1 MMIRDFADLCTY
13 VYVIVDDIWQTIRH
27 EFRHPGPESEFSDS
41 EVMALAIVAE
51 LIEMDEEKAFLKYVR
66 RNHSHLFP
74 KLPHRTR
81 YNRRRRQLAGA
92 LNEIRRRV
100 LWCLP
105 VNLASYCLIDSLPV
119 PVVAFHRAPQTQH
132 WLGWADFGRV
142 ASKKQTIFGFK
153 LHFLVTEQGV
163 IIDFVLAAAS
173 HHDVTLAEQILMPYH
188 NLVVIGDKGY
198 IDDLTHSLLLQ
209 RNNLTVLTP
218 KRCNQKDQ
226 LPKVVARCL
235 NQARQMI
242 ETIGAQLSGQFNI
255 EVNKAKR
262 MSGLLARLCA
272 KLAAHTIGI
281 YLNYLLGLPHLNLKH
296 LALI

>member
-1 MMIRDFADLCTY
+1 MIGDFSELCTY

-27 EFRHPGPESEFSDS
+27 EFRHPGPASEFSDS
-41 EVMALAIVAE
+41 EVMTLAIVAE
-51 LIEMDEEKAFLKYVR
+51 LVEMDEEKAFLEYVR
-66 RNHSHLFP
+66 RNHSALFP

-81 YNRRRRQLAGA
+81 YNRRRRQLTGA
-92 LNEIRRRV
+92 VNEIRRRV
-100 LWCLP
+100 LCCLP
-105 VNLASYCLIDSLPV
+105 VDLAAYWLIDSLPV

-153 LHFLVTEQGV
+153 LHFLVTQQGFIV
-163 IIDFVLAAAS
+163 DFVLAAAS

-188 NLVVIGDKGY
+188 NLVVIGDKAY
-198 IDDLTHSLLLQ
+198 IDDLTHCLLLQ

-218 KRCNQKDQ
+218 KRRNQKDQ
-226 LPKVVARCL
+226 WPKAVARCL

-242 ETIGAQLSGQFNI
+242 ETVGAQLSGQFNI
-255 EVNKAKR
+255 EVNKARR

-272 KLAAHTIGI
+272 KLAAHTIAI
-281 YLNYLLGLPHLNLKH
+281 YLNFLLGRPHLNLKQ
-296 LALI
+296 LAVI

>member
-1 MMIRDFADLCTY
+1 MIANSADLCTH

-41 EVMALAIVAE
+41 EVMTLAIVAE
-51 LIEMDEEKAFLKYVR
+51 LAEMDEEKAFLKYVR
-66 RNHSHLFP
+66 RNHSPLFP

-92 LNEIRRRV
+92 VNEIRHRV

-105 VNLASYCLIDSLPV
+105 VNLAAYWLIDSLPV
-119 PVVAFHRAPQTQH
+119 PVVAFHRAPQTRH

-142 ASKKQTIFGFK
+142 ASKQQTMFGFK
-153 LHFLVTEQGV
+153 LHFLVTEQGFIV
-163 IIDFVLAAAS
+163 DFVLAAAS
-173 HHDVTLAEQILMPYH
+173 HHDVTLAEQILMPYR

-198 IDDLTHSLLLQ
+198 IDALTRSLLLQ
-209 RNNLTVLTP
+209 RNSLAVLTP
-218 KRCNQKDQ
+218 RRRNQEDQ
-226 LPKVVARCL
+226 LPKTVARCL

-262 MSGLLARLCA
+262 MSGLLARLSA

-281 YLNYLLGLPHLNLKH
+281 YLNFLLGLPHLNLKD
-296 LALI
+296 LAVI

>member
-1 MMIRDFADLCTY
+1 MITDFADLCTH

-27 EFRHPGPESEFSDS
+27 EFGHPGPESEFSDS
-41 EVMALAIVAE
+41 EVMTLAIVAE
-51 LIEMDEEKAFLKYVR
+51 LVEMDEEKAFLKYVR
-66 RNHSHLFP
+66 RNHSPLFP

-92 LNEIRRRV
+92 VNEIRRRV
-100 LWCLP
+100 LGCLP
-105 VNLASYCLIDSLPV
+105 VNLAAYWLIDSLPV
-119 PVVAFHRAPQTQH
+119 PVVAFHRAPQTRH

-142 ASKKQTIFGFK
+142 ASKQQTMFGFK
-153 LHFLVTEQGV
+153 LHFLVTQQGFIV
-163 IIDFVLAAAS
+163 DFVLAAAS
-173 HHDVTLAEQILMPYH
+173 HHDVTLAEQILMPYR

-198 IDDLTHSLLLQ
+198 IDALTHSLLLQ
-209 RNNLTVLTP
+209 RNNLAVLTP
-218 KRCNQKDQ
+218 RRRNQQDQ
-226 LPKVVARCL
+226 LPKTVARCL

-262 MSGLLARLCA
+262 MSGLLARLSA

-281 YLNYLLGLPHLNLKH
+281 YLNFLLGLPHLNLKD
-296 LALI
+296 LAVI